1 MAYDV
6 QKLLD
11 IALNEVGYLEKETYD
26 QLDEKTANA
35 GDENYTKYQRD
46 LAKLSYF
53 NGSKKGIAWCAVFV
67 CWCFAQAFGK
77 SAALKLLCQ
86 PSSGNCGAGCNSQM
100 NYYKKKKQF
109 YTSDPRPGDQI
120 IFWSSSKTEAS
131 HTGLVYKVDHTYVYT
146 VEGNTSSSSGVV
158 ANGGAVAKKK
168 YKLTYDRIAGY
179 GRPDYGEAP
188 VVDNEPQVEP
198 SETPVCNAKVN
209 VKKGSTVNYRTSP
222 NIKAPQVSGMP
233 RIKKGEE
240 VYVKTSDGT
249 WAAVEYKGYKG
260 YIMAEFLV
268 YNDTADTKEDV
279 VENTGIVDRTM
290 FINGS
295 NGIGANY
302 RQRPDASAPYVV
314 GATYI
319 PNGESV
325 YVKTTDGTWAA
336 VEYKTYR
343 GYILAKELVQEA
355 VVPDVQKPT
364 QRTYTTVKGDT
375 LWKIASVHLG
385 SGLKY
390 KKIMQANGMKNT
402 IVRPGMVLKIP
413 EA

>member
-1 MAYDV
+1 MTYDV

-67 CWCFAQAFGK
+67 CWCFVQAFGK

-86 PSSGNCGAGCNSQM
+86 PSSGNCGAGCQSQM

-109 YTSDPRPGDQI
+109 YTSKPQPGDQI
-120 IFWSSSKTEAS
+120 IFLSKDKTEAS
-131 HTGLVYKVDHTYVYT
+131 HTGLVYKVDGTYVYT

-158 ANGGAVAKKK
+158 ANGGAVATKK

-179 GRPDYGEAP
+179 GRPNFNEEP
-188 VVDNEPQVEP
+188 VKEEQVKPEVVENT
-198 SETPVCNAKVN
+198 STTTCNAVVN

-222 NIKAPQVSGMP
+222 SINAPQVSGMP
-233 RIKKGEE
+233 RIK
-240 VYVKTSDGT
+240 
-249 WAAVEYKGYKG
+249 
-260 YIMAEFLV
+260 
-268 YNDTADTKEDV
+268 
-279 VENTGIVDRTM
+279 
-290 FINGS
+290 
-295 NGIGANY
+295 
-302 RQRPDASAPYVV
+302 
-314 GATYI
+314 
-319 PNGESV
+319 NGERV
-325 YVKTTDGTWAA
+325 YVKTTDGKWAA

-343 GYILAKELVQEA
+343 GYVMMEFLTLDKLEQTSDNVP
-355 VVPDVQKPT
+355 VVETVQK
-364 QRTYTTVKGDT
+364 TYITVKGDT
-375 LWKIASVHLG
+375 LWKIASAQLG
-385 SGLKY
+385 SGSKY
-390 KKIMQANGMKNT
+390 KEIMKANNMKNT
-402 IVRPGMVLKIP
+402 IVRPGMVLIIP